1 MNKSK
6 KENVA
11 NETSCVAAFNQEDNH
26 QVKIN
31 QEGESSKVNQE
42 ENSSKVNQEE
52 DSSKVNQE
60 EESSKVNQEEN
71 SSKVNQEENSSK
83 VNQDEDSLKVYH
95 EEDSSNVKEDEENS
109 KVKQCFIQ
117 KPKVIIEQCTNQYF
131 SKEEFNVFNINQ
143 VNVLKVYQEVGSNVN
158 NVITKIVKDN
168 NPKINHKVLAEV
180 NLEDNVEVNQKVT
193 KEVKQGTVSKENIT
207 NKDNNKPKRRRCA
220 RFQRPKIPKP
230 FPCSLCDLAFNRRMF
245 LTKHME
251 LLH

>member
-1 MNKSK
+1 MNNSK

-11 NETSCVAAFNQEDNH
+11 NETSCISAFYQEDNH
-26 QVKIN
+26 LFKIN
-31 QEGESSKVNQE
+31 QEGESSKVNHE
-42 ENSSKVNQEE
+42 KNSSKVNEEE
-52 DSSKVNQE
+52 DSSKVNQDEDRSKVNHE
-60 EESSKVNQEEN
+60 ENNSKVNQVEDNSKVNQEEDN
-71 SSKVNQEENSSK
+71 SNIKEEG
-83 VNQDEDSLKVYH
+83 DR
-95 EEDSSNVKEDEENS
+95 S

-207 NKDNNKPKRRRCA
+207 NKDNNQPKRRRCA